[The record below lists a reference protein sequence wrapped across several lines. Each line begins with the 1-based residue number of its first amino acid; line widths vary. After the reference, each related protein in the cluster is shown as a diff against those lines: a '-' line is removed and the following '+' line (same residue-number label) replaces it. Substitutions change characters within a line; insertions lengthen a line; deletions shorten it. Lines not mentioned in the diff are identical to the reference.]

1 MLQDILFFLN
11 IFKRILTPQIIGY
24 TMIANIFK
32 SIIGLLII
40 VLSLMLLSHQAWY
53 SATMSLIKG
62 SVVIL
67 MILAGFLL
75 TFLGLTELKS
85 EI

>member
-1 MLQDILFFLN
+1 MLQDIVFFLN
-11 IFKRILTPQIIGY
+11 IFKRILSPSNLDY
-24 TMIANIFK
+24 TMISNIFK
-32 SIIGLLII
+32 SIIGLLVI

-53 SATMSLIKG
+53 SATLSLIKG

-67 MILAGFLL
+67 MILAGLLL
-75 TFLGLTELKS
+75 TFLGLSELKN

>member
-1 MLQDILFFLN
+1 M
-11 IFKRILTPQIIGY
+11 GY
-24 TMIANIFK
+24 TMITNIFK
-32 SIIGLLII
+32 AIIGLLII
-40 VLSLMLLSHQAWY
+40 ILSLMLLSHPTWY

-62 SVVIL
+62 SIVIL
-67 MILAGFLL
+67 MIVSGLLL